1 MIGSQEMLSRSTF
14 CGVVPGWGNGSCLE
28 PSVSLLGAFPR
39 VGVMPGWG
47 WSGRF
52 EDAVLHGCIP
62 VLLQVHACLDQLHG
76 DWRVHPPFSPRHP
89 HRGGGIPQ
97 P

>member
-1 MIGSQEMLSRSTF
+1 MLSRSTF
-14 CGVVPGWGNGSCLE
+14 CGVVPGWGDGSCLE
-28 PSVSLLGAFPR
+28 PSVSLLGASPR

-62 VLLQVHACLDQLHG
+62 VLLQVHVCLDQLHG
-76 DWRVHPPFSPRHP
+76 GWRASPFLPED
-89 HRGGGIPQ
+89 GIHTEAVPFISHDQ
-97 P
+97 